1 MQIDEHASASTTK
14 ILIGNKA
21 DCEASSRR
29 ITTEEG
35 EALAASYGIRY
46 FEASAK
52 AGLNISESLEDIIRK
67 VVQNLKQNPT
77 FYSLDVVKLDDKTE
91 ANTNANRGAGATS
104 NGNGGAAK
112 KGCCS

>member
-21 DCEASSRR
+21 DCDVSSRR

-77 FYSLDVVKLDDKTE
+77 FYSLDVVKLDDKTD
-91 ANTNANRGAGATS
+91 ANTKANGTS
-104 NGNGGAAK
+104 NSSSSSNNGNK
-112 KGCCS
+112 KGCCA